1 MTPTYAQLE
10 KLRTEADAQAGYVF
24 DGETKI
30 WGTYF
35 CDAAVEGAPVF
46 NNVDRE
52 ITAAELEKGIFLPKA
67 GRRSNNSSSTVI
79 SATQQATYRAST
91 YIGSGVCNAGSE
103 KGREGKRLPCL
114 GSLSVVPGLIRTA
127 RPRARSS
134 PRCPPRW
141 STHGS

>member
-1 MTPTYAQLE
+1 M
-10 KLRTEADAQAGYVF
+10 F

-67 GRRSNNSSSTVI
+67 GRRSNNSSSAVI

-103 KGREGKRLPCL
+103 KGRELNYSYAFHFPADNAAYIWQISTTSAYDNGA
-114 GSLSVVPGLIRTA
+114 GFLIRPIVNDA
-127 RPRARSS
+127 YDPDNI
-134 PRCPPRW
+134 
-141 STHGS
+141 